1 MRQPHGKPKP
11 KSLSQLAY
19 ECLENEIVTMKLP
32 PGILVTE
39 AQLRD
44 ALGLGRTP
52 LREAMQRLQWE
63 GLIEVRPRAG
73 IRVTDMRQS
82 DFAKVMRLRH
92 TLEPELAAAAIA
104 HSDKA
109 QRSYYVTLREAF
121 LKSEA
126 DNDRA
131 AFLRAD
137 KALDTY
143 NAELADEP
151 FLALS
156 IAPLQTHSRRFWYR
170 YFSANGVGAAVQLH
184 LPLLDACH
192 AGDVKG
198 ARAACQT
205 LLAALLACAT
215 ELAAQR

>member
-1 MRQPHGKPKP
+1 MRHPQDKPKP

-44 ALGLGRTP
+44 QLGLGRTP

-73 IRVTDMRQS
+73 IRVTDLRQS
-82 DFAKVMRLRH
+82 DFAKVLRLRH
-92 TLEPELAAAAIA
+92 TLEPELVAAAVAN
-104 HSDKA
+104 STEK
-109 QRSYYVTLREAF
+109 QRAYFARLRADFVT
-121 LKSEA
+121 SEA
-126 DNDRA
+126 QNDRA
-131 AFLRAD
+131 AFLKAD
-137 KALDTY
+137 KALDSY
-143 NAELADEP
+143 MAELADEP

-170 YFSANGVGAAVQLH
+170 FFSANGVAAAVQLH
-184 LPLLDACH
+184 LPLIDACH
-192 AGDVKG
+192 AGAGEPARG
-198 ARAACQT
+198 ASQT
-205 LLAALLACAT
+205 LLAGLLANAT
-215 ELAAQR
+215 AQMA